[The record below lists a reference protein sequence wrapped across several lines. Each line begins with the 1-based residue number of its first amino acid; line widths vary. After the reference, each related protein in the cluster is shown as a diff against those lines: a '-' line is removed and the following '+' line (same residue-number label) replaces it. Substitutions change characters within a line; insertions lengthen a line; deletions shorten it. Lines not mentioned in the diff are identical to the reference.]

1 MKQVTGVRGPVSAGS
16 SSNDA
21 LRDTL
26 RGDEGRTLE
35 AANMETTF
43 ENVILNLGL
52 DSRGGSSR
60 FSFSLSSRGL
70 HTNSAEI
77 TRRDLG

>member
-1 MKQVTGVRGPVSAGS
+1 MDRYLLEAPMLLSGI
-16 SSNDA
+16 
-21 LRDTL
+21 LW
-26 RGDEGRTLE
+26 GDEGRTLE

-52 DSRGGSSR
+52 EDSRGGSSR

>member
-1 MKQVTGVRGPVSAGS
+1 MLLSGI
-16 SSNDA
+16 
-21 LRDTL
+21 LW
-26 RGDEGRTLE
+26 GDEGRTLE
-35 AANMETTF
+35 AAYMETTF
-43 ENVILNLGL
+43 ENVILNLSL
-52 DSRGGSSR
+52 EDSRGGSSR